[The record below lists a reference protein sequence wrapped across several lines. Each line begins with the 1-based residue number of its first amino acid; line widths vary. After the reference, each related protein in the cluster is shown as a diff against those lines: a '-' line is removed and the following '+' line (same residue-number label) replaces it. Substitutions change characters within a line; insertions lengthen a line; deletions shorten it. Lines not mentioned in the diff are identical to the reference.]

1 MINSCTFGPARFT
14 NGAPSSSGC
23 SQLHGDSLL
32 FKHSFNPPFY
42 TQFSCFG
49 HILLSFPRL
58 KTHLFSPVWVNFLF
72 LWLQGYYG
80 RSVSGLIARVI
91 LRSAERSFGTSIGSY
106 LVQQRRL
113 AQLDR
118 GDLAGEV
125 HAVGGSPQV
134 VHAAVLDVQ
143 HLALV
148 RGNTSLRETSCMF
161 FFLLFLSFK
170 HTMRRPA
177 AFCAP

>member
-14 NGAPSSSGC
+14 NGAPRRTGR

-32 FKHSFNPPFY
+32 FKHSFNAPFY

-49 HILLSFPRL
+49 HVSLSFPRL
-58 KTHLFSPVWVNFLF
+58 KTHLFSPAWVIFLF
-72 LWLQGYYG
+72 LWPQGLYC
-80 RSVSGLIARVI
+80 RSVSRLIARAI
-91 LRSAERSFGTSIGSY
+91 LRSAECSLGTSIGSY
-106 LVQQRRL
+106 LVQQRRS

-118 GDLAGEV
+118 GDLTGEV

-134 VHAAVLDVQ
+134 VHAAVLDIQ

-148 RGNTSLRETSCMF
+148 RGNTGF
-161 FFLLFLSFK
+161 V
-170 HTMRRPA
+170 A
-177 AFCAP
+177 